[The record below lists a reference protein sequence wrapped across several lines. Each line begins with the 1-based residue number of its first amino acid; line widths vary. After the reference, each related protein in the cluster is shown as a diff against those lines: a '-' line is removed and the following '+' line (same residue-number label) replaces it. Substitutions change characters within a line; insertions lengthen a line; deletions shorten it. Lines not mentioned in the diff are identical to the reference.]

1 MKSII
6 EDIFEQRKEKLLRM
20 LKKIEPATPV
30 KFLSHAGAVEINA
43 VRPAFCAA
51 YSIVNHMQNIIEL
64 NQENVQQ
71 VNQEVQ

>member
-1 MKSII
+1 MLFNNCADEFVNVQKMKSII

-51 YSIVNHMQNIIEL
+51 YSIVNHM
-64 NQENVQQ
+64 
-71 VNQEVQ
+71 